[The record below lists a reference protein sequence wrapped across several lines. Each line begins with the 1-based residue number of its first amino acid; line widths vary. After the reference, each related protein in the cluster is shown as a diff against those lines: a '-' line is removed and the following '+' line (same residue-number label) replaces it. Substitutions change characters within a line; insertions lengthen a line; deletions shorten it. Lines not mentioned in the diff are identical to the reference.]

1 MRPTAAT
8 PTCGLRPRPW
18 PNASGGP
25 RGRRRPCSNGLRKR
39 IARCSSATCARP
51 RSSRCAACPARSTR
65 PAVNCCRPATS
76 TSACAARGSCCSTA
90 TGCAR
95 RPARAGGAR
104 WGPARAGA
112 AGGARGGGGAGGWAA
127 GRRGPVLK
135 SMDAKSLSAR
145 LAQGGVAPIDV
156 RGSMQF
162 RAGHI
167 PQARWSIRP
176 RLAADTKGETRQIVL
191 VADDA
196 ALAAW
201 AAMSELDGH
210 APLLLEGGMPAWRA
224 AGLPL
229 QATPAL
235 PADADCIDY
244 LFFVH
249 DRHDGNKEAARR
261 YLAWETG
268 LVAQLDAQE
277 RAAFR
282 LPSAASHA

>member
-1 MRPTAAT
+1 MRSRCLQDWRKAAWHRSMCAAACSFAPATSRRPAGRSARAWPPTRRARRARSCSPPTMRPA
-8 PTCGLRPRPW
+8 PSPR
-18 PNASGGP
+18 
-25 RGRRRPCSNGLRKR
+25 
-39 IARCSSATCARP
+39 ARW
-51 RSSRCAACPARSTR
+51 STR
-65 PAVNCCRPATS
+65 P
-76 TSACAARGSCCSTA
+76 
-90 TGCAR
+90 R
-95 RPARAGGAR
+95 R
-104 WGPARAGA
+104 
-112 AGGARGGGGAGGWAA
+112 
-127 GRRGPVLK
+127 
-135 SMDAKSLSAR
+135 
-145 LAQGGVAPIDV
+145 
-156 RGSMQF
+156 
-162 RAGHI
+162 
-167 PQARWSIRP
+167 
-176 RLAADTKGETRQIVL
+176 AADTKGETRQIVL

-210 APLLLEGGMPAWRA
+210 APLLLEGGMPAGRPA
-224 AGLPL
+224 ALPL